1 MDNKSLFDEVKEFY
15 KSNMSYTVL
24 MNRYDYNTRMEV
36 RIIISENNFIFTGT
50 PDYIIKCKYNEIIEC
65 RNNGL
70 NMKETA
76 DAMNVILLD
85 VSHACIGYGISQ
97 FIGQPQI
104 SYDEMKQK
112 ILDSYENTTYSIFL
126 KQNGWNSKSP
136 ERAIIMQVLSNE
148 NIRFIGH
155 SSIEKLDWMSYED
168 LKHEYM
174 DENTPPSMIA
184 KKHNLKPQNVNE
196 LIYFYGLPR
205 PNERGKE
212 YHDAMVEYMKSLQ
225 VDTFMNNY
233 GVTNPNKNETVKKKI
248 RNTNIARYGS
258 ETPFTSKDARDK
270 AMKTYIVKYGTDN
283 PSKSPEVLDKIQKSL
298 SDSGHAK
305 PSSYEKK
312 IMNILN
318 SLHIKYHMH
327 DYHITNDGHEIDIVI
342 DDNENNICIECSPSF
357 THNSNISG
365 FQGVKTMVGNEK
377 SHDYHMDKFL
387 KCKQNGYNLITLD
400 NIMFGKPDLL
410 EHYLKSMIIVNE
422 SNANMNIMNADEH
435 DMMEFIDS
443 NSFIGIHR
451 DDIYAI
457 GYDDM
462 ISCVFN
468 VHMEN
473 DNMIRLEFAFNNA
486 VPDCNAII
494 KAIDYV
500 HNNYPDCNVHVLVDN
515 RIEYMDAFE
524 HAGLHFID
532 YVNPMRWFSNY
543 KTDADW
549 IMGNPVDIINE
560 RMNEH
565 INDENEAIRLIETK
579 LPHAMDNN
587 IGYFSMFDCGHA
599 IMES

>member
-1 MDNKSLFDEVKEFY
+1 MDNKSLSNEIKAFY
-15 KSNMSYTVL
+15 KTEMSYKVL
-24 MNRYDYNTRMEV
+24 MNRYNHYERMEV
-36 RIIISENNFIFTGT
+36 RKIMSQNNLMFTGT
-50 PDYIIKCKYNEIIEC
+50 PDYIIKCKYDDIIAC
-65 RNNGL
+65 KNNGL
-70 NMKETA
+70 NLKETA
-76 DAMNVILLD
+76 DKISVRPVDI
-85 VSHACIGYGISQ
+85 SRACIGYGISQ
-97 FIGQPQI
+97 FVEQPQI
-104 SYDEMKQK
+104 SYEEIKQK
-112 ILDSYENTTYSIFL
+112 VLDAYDNTKYTVFL
-126 KQNGWNSKSP
+126 KRNGWNRKSP

-148 NIRFIGH
+148 NIRFIGN
-155 SSIEKLDWMSYED
+155 STIEKLDWISYED

-174 DENTPPSMIA
+174 DENMSPSMIA
-184 KKHNLKPQNVNE
+184 KNHDLKPQNVNE

-205 PNERGKE
+205 PNDRGKE

-225 VDTFMNNY
+225 TNTFINNY
-233 GVTNPNKNETVKKKI
+233 GVTNPNKNEIIKKKI
-248 RNTNIARYGS
+248 RKTNIDRYGS

-270 AMKTYIVKYGTDN
+270 ATKTYMAKYGTDN
-283 PSKSPEVLDKIQKSL
+283 PSKSPEILDKIQKSL

-305 PSSYEKK
+305 PSMYEKK
-312 IMNILN
+312 IMDILDALN
-318 SLHIKYHMH
+318 VKYHMH

-342 DDNENNICIECSPSF
+342 DDNKHNACIECSPSF

-365 FQGVKTMVGNEK
+365 FQIVKTMIGSEK
-377 SHDYHMDKFL
+377 PCNYHMDKFL

-400 NIMFGKPDLL
+400 NIMFGKHYIL
-410 EHYLKSMIIVNE
+410 ERYLKSLLIGNE
-422 SNANMNIMNADEH
+422 RNSKMNIINTDEH
-435 DMMEFIDS
+435 DMLKFIGL
-443 NSFIGIHR
+443 NSFIGIHH
-451 DDIYAI
+451 DDIHAI

-468 VHMEN
+468 VHMEKN
-473 DNMIRLEFAFNNA
+473 NVVSLEFAFNDS

-500 HNNYPDCNVHVLVDN
+500 RDNYANCNVLVDN
-515 RIEYMDAFE
+515 RFEIIDAFE

-599 IMES
+599 IMKS